1 MCYFNIE
8 GGKMNKKRVMCD
20 FINEINNRKLMTL
33 FIKNIF
39 GYEEFYDYNYLFR
52 MISTDNEIII
62 DIYDNVS
69 DNRFN
74 RYVFSFEKLGYD
86 IKIIEE
92 SNVFV
97 NYISIND
104 IIDCNSNLLRL
115 AYLFKIDDSLM
126 IEYASSFL
134 DNLFVSIL
142 DEIIKGPM

>member
-1 MCYFNIE
+1 
-8 GGKMNKKRVMCD
+8 MNKKRVMCD

-39 GYEEFYDYNYLFR
+39 EYEEFYDYNYLFR

-74 RYVFSFEKLGYD
+74 RYVFSFKKLGYD

-115 AYLFKIDDSLM
+115 AYLFKIDDNLM

-142 DEIIKGPM
+142 DEIIKRPM